1 MQHRLF
7 TLLFLLLFSHL
18 LLSAQKKVSEVHGV
32 ATIYLTGDMTI
43 NMAEKEAIRQAKINA
58 LAEKY
63 GTTIAHSTH
72 DYTHSTGTEIHSNFQ
87 TIGTTEVRGQWIS
100 DVKPPK
106 VLQGFDET
114 TRQIWCKAEV
124 WGRARELKNDQVEL
138 DIQLLANGTEDVNAT
153 TTFKEG
159 DRLRIS
165 LRSAAAGFVAI
176 YLLDKA
182 NQTAQLLIPNPDE
195 KGSNHPESILAK
207 KKYLFFDSYEE
218 EILLACSQPTI
229 EYNQV
234 YVLFS
239 PENYSLPLNEEIEGL
254 SKSLTWDQVRDLT
267 KGKGG
272 EFYLLD
278 SVPEG
283 KFQDWLAKHR
293 ARDEHFQVNSIE
305 ISIKKNL

>member
-1 MQHRLF
+1 MQNRLF
-7 TLLFLLLFSHL
+7 TLLLLLLSSQL
-18 LLSAQKKVSEVHGV
+18 MLSAQKKVSEVHGV
-32 ATIYLTGDMTI
+32 ATIYMTGDMTP
-43 NMAEKEAIRQAKINA
+43 NLAEKEAIRQAKINA

-72 DYTHSTGTEIHSNFQ
+72 DYTHSNGTESHSNFQ

-100 DVKPPK
+100 DINPPK
-106 VLQGFDET
+106 ISQGFDEKT
-114 TRQIWCKAEV
+114 KQIWFKAEV

-138 DIQLLANGTEDVNAT
+138 DIKLLANGTEDAHAT

-165 LRSAAAGFVAI
+165 LRSAASGYAAI

-182 NQTAQLLIPNPDE
+182 NQIAQLLIPNPEE
-195 KGSNHPESILAK
+195 KDPNRPETILAK

-218 EILLACSQPTI
+218 EILLACTQPNI

-234 YVLFS
+234 CILFS
-239 PENYSLPLNEEIEGL
+239 PEFYSLPLNEEIEGM
-254 SKSLTWDQVRDLT
+254 SKSMTWEQVRDLT

-272 EFYLLD
+272 EYNWLD
-278 SVPEG
+278 SVPES
-283 KFQDWLAKHR
+283 KFQNWLAKHR
-293 ARDEHFQVNSIE
+293 ARDEHFQVNTID
-305 ISIKKNL
+305 ISIKK